1 MIHSYRTVSKSTL
14 NARSMCIR
22 FDEEIFSYA
31 VFFLIRTHMNTIA
44 RTQQIRNMLS
54 ACCVGLSTARQ
65 CVLKYIRHSNEFKSL
80 HYPFSFSRIMN
91 THVNSCAMLKPTQ
104 QALSMFC
111 ICCVRAMVFICVRM
125 RKKTA

>member
-44 RTQQIRNMLS
+44 RTQQIQNMLS
-54 ACCVGLSTARQ
+54 ACCLGLSIA
-65 CVLKYIRHSNEFKSL
+65 HEF
-80 HYPFSFSRIMN
+80 
-91 THVNSCAMLKPTQ
+91 TC
-104 QALSMFC
+104 
-111 ICCVRAMVFICVRM
+111 VFIIRE
-125 RKKTA
+125 KEKG